1 MNCTISRGNVFPR
14 GSVWF
19 CFVIAGPVKA
29 AYVPPLERIKPF
41 VVLCFPSESGRERIH
56 SVRVKVAEKLIYS
69 VLFFFFFG
77 AFFFSYGRNGDAS
90 NSRLLVLFRPSKS
103 RDDRRRA
110 S

>member
-56 SVRVKVAEKLIYS
+56 SVRVKVAGS
-69 VLFFFFFG
+69 
-77 AFFFSYGRNGDAS
+77 AFTRSE
-90 NSRLLVLFRPSKS
+90 
-103 RDDRRRA
+103 
-110 S
+110 